1 MIRNCQLFGTKICE
15 RILRYIIMCTRY
27 MPKLHPEI
35 FEIIEENEKNI
46 KIKFDH
52 EKMTIVKIV
61 EMISKYGDIVDIHM
75 KEAELE
81 DILKEIYRGV
91 KIC

>member
-1 MIRNCQLFGTKICE
+1 MMKIV
-15 RILRYIIMCTRY
+15 
-27 MPKLHPEI
+27 
-35 FEIIEENEKNI
+35 EENEENI

-52 EKMTIVKIV
+52 DKMTIVEIV
-61 EMISKYGDIVDIHM
+61 EKISKYGDIVDIHM

>member
-35 FEIIEENEKNI
+35 FEIIEENLGYLNESRSSFAYLNIRNTDMDKN
-46 KIKFDH
+46 
-52 EKMTIVKIV
+52 T
-61 EMISKYGDIVDIHM
+61 
-75 KEAELE
+75 A
-81 DILKEIYRGV
+81 
-91 KIC
+91 

>member
-1 MIRNCQLFGTKICE
+1 
-15 RILRYIIMCTRY
+15 
-27 MPKLHPEI
+27 
-35 FEIIEENEKNI
+35 
-46 KIKFDH
+46 
-52 EKMTIVKIV
+52 MTIVKIV

-75 KEAELE
+75 KEAEIE